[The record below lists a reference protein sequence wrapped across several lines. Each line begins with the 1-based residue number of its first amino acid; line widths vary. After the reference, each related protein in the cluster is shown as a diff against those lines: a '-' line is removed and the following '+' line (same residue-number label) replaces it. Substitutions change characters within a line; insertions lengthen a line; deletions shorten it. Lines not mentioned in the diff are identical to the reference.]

1 MAHIIKLNVGGSLFQ
16 TSKSTL
22 TKFDG
27 FFKTMLE
34 TEIPVAKDESGAI
47 FIDRDPKHFRV
58 ILNFMRDG
66 EVALPEAPEDVTEI
80 QKEAEYYLLGG
91 LVELCKLK
99 PEAKKMP
106 YYAETFEDMARTVA
120 SSTKKVVCTVFF
132 GTNFRYCY
140 HECFIKTVMLYGDKV
155 DFCFRERAVES
166 TRIVIYNKMTNRVFD
181 ENPGFADLIN
191 IIKKHIPD
199 IDDY

>member
-66 EVALPEAPEDVTEI
+66 DVALPEAPVDVTEI

-91 LVELCKLK
+91 LVELCKPKL
-99 PEAKKMP
+99 EAQKMP
-106 YYAETFEDMARTVA
+106 YFAETYEDMARAV
-120 SSTKKVVCTVFF
+120 STTIMKTQQKLRDTEKRSGGGFQRMSRKRI
-132 GTNFRYCY
+132 RY
-140 HECFIKTVMLYGDKV
+140 
-155 DFCFRERAVES
+155 
-166 TRIVIYNKMTNRVFD
+166 
-181 ENPGFADLIN
+181 GFAYGPYTIPISSAREWRRIRNGLFAN
-191 IIKKHIPD
+191 HLCFQQKH
-199 IDDY
+199 